1 MLGVPLATVNRW
13 CIFSKLDLSSVFAHF
28 SDLAIPIDEKPCL
41 YFLHALCLC
50 VLARYF
56 LVQRSYCVELRMC
69 MVVYE
74 LRRGNP
80 VGLILAKTL
89 NGLDTFDSKEA
100 RFFVG
105 SPLLLLV

>member
-1 MLGVPLATVNRW
+1 
-13 CIFSKLDLSSVFAHF
+13 
-28 SDLAIPIDEKPCL
+28 
-41 YFLHALCLC
+41 
-50 VLARYF
+50 
-56 LVQRSYCVELRMC
+56 MC